1 MNYEVLNGLPYPLG
15 ALFDGNGV
23 NFAIYSS
30 NATRVQLCLFNK
42 NGGGEKRIDLPQYTD
57 EVFHGYVKGLKPGQ
71 LYGYRV
77 YGPYEPEKGHRFNP
91 NKLLLPITQCWG
103 MYRNPKK
110 RIYHLIVVIL
120 PLMYQNV

>member
-15 ALFDGNGV
+15 AVFDGNGV

-42 NGGGEKRIDLPQYTD
+42 NGTGEKRIDLPQYTD

-77 YGPYEPEKGHRFNP
+77 YGPYDPEKGHRFNP
-91 NKLLLPITQCWG
+91 HKLLIDPYARMVTAPIIAHNSQILK
-103 MYRNPKK
+103 NPFSE
-110 RIYHLIVVIL
+110 
-120 PLMYQNV
+120 N